1 VHAAESHGGGQNAI
15 GSRCRHPGRRHG
27 AHTTRATWFTGTI
40 FAVYEKTSPGIGTTA
55 DILRTGN
62 DIVAAGYCMY
72 GAATELVICFKGS
85 GVERF
90 ALDPS
95 LGEFIHTHTNVSA
108 APSALLRHAPAYG
121 TACLHR
127 RTALLRHTLY
137 QPPPLSS
144 SATPSAT
151 RSATSSASLAPPPP
165 RARRHVWRAG
175 AVPRGRW

>member
-1 VHAAESHGGGQNAI
+1 MATGEPPA
-15 GSRCRHPGRRHG
+15 HG
-27 AHTTRATWFTGTI
+27 AGTREDGTVPTLARATWFTGTI

-95 LGEFIHTHTNVSA
+95 LGEFIHTHTNVRA
-108 APSALLRHAPAYG
+108 APSAMTLTLLRHAHAYGTPALLRCTALLRHA
-121 TACLHR
+121 L
-127 RTALLRHTLY
+127 
-137 QPPPLSS
+137 
-144 SATPSAT
+144 
-151 RSATSSASLAPPPP
+151 
-165 RARRHVWRAG
+165 
-175 AVPRGRW
+175 

>member
-1 VHAAESHGGGQNAI
+1 MHPVHAAERHQRLLGRAI
-15 GSRCRHPGRRHG
+15 GPRCEHPRGRHG
-27 AHTTRATWFTGTI
+27 AHTARAIWCAGTI

-95 LGEFIHTHTNVSA
+95 LGEFIHTHTNVRA
-108 APSALLRHAPAYG
+108 APSALTLTRLRPNP
-121 TACLHR
+121 
-127 RTALLRHTLY
+127 ALLR
-137 QPPPLSS
+137 PNPN
-144 SATPSAT
+144 
-151 RSATSSASLAPPPP
+151 PPPP
-165 RARRHVWRAG
+165 
-175 AVPRGRW
+175 

>member
-1 VHAAESHGGGQNAI
+1 MVPTLA
-15 GSRCRHPGRRHG
+15 
-27 AHTTRATWFTGTI
+27 RATWFTGTI

-95 LGEFIHTHTNVSA
+95 LGEFIHTHTNVQFPVGGGKKIYSCNEVRHLL
-108 APSALLRHAPAYG
+108 ALDIGPRAKPKPEPWPRPQRPATAPAPK
-121 TACLHR
+121 L
-127 RTALLRHTLY
+127 
-137 QPPPLSS
+137 
-144 SATPSAT
+144 
-151 RSATSSASLAPPPP
+151 
-165 RARRHVWRAG
+165 RARACTC
-175 AVPRGRW
+175 A

>member
-1 VHAAESHGGGQNAI
+1 MHAAESRRGDRRAAS
-15 GSRCRHPGRRHG
+15 SRRRRPRRRHG
-27 AHTTRATWFTGTI
+27 ALPTLARATWSAGTI

-95 LGEFIHTHTNVSA
+95 LGEFIHTHTNVRG
-108 APSALLRHAPAYG
+108 APSAPPPSAPPASAPPASATHPPPPLTRVR
-121 TACLHR
+121 TACLIR
-127 RTALLRHTLY
+127 
-137 QPPPLSS
+137 
-144 SATPSAT
+144 
-151 RSATSSASLAPPPP
+151 LA
-165 RARRHVWRAG
+165 
-175 AVPRGRW
+175 

>member
-1 VHAAESHGGGQNAI
+1 MVPTLA
-15 GSRCRHPGRRHG
+15 
-27 AHTTRATWFTGTI
+27 RATWFTGTI

-95 LGEFIHTHTNVSA
+95 LGEFIHTHTNVRA
-108 APSALLRHAPAYG
+108 APPPSSATHTRTGRLASTTAPPSSA
-121 TACLHR
+121 THSTSHHR
-127 RTALLRHTLY
+127 
-137 QPPPLSS
+137 PPPLGV
-144 SATPSAT
+144 PG
-151 RSATSSASLAPPPP
+151 RSLDA
-165 RARRHVWRAG
+165 
-175 AVPRGRW
+175 